1 MVLGMN
7 FKVAVDA
14 MGGDYAPQNIVHGA
28 FLAAKEFG
36 LHLILVGMKNKIERE
51 LEKYNFSSDLPIE
64 IEHASEVIEMHE
76 QPTLALRKKKD
87 SSIRV
92 AARIVKE
99 GRAAGFVSAGNT
111 GAILAAAKIV
121 IGVLPGVDRPALA
134 AAVPSRKGIAV
145 WIDVGA
151 NIDCKP
157 KHFRQFAVM
166 GFLYARDILNLKH
179 PKVGL
184 LSIGEEDTK
193 GNERTKEVF
202 RVLKETEL
210 NFVGNVEAS
219 SIFNGQ
225 VDVIVCDGFIGNISL
240 KVAESVLETMGHYLK
255 EEISKYFSR
264 QFGYFF
270 LRPTFRE
277 FKRRIDYAEYGGA
290 PLLGTNGC
298 VIICHGKSS
307 AKAIKNAL
315 RMAKDYI
322 EFDVNKRIFQ
332 QIKNLS
338 EAEKRLL

>member
-1 MVLGMN
+1 MN
-7 FKVAVDA
+7 FKIAVDA
-14 MGGDYAPQNIVHGA
+14 MGGDYAPQNIIHGSV
-28 FLAAKEFG
+28 LAAREFG
-36 LHLILVGMKNKIERE
+36 ISLVLVGREDEIENE
-51 LEKYNFSSDLPIE
+51 LKKYDVPSHVPIE
-64 IEHASEVIEMHE
+64 IEHASEVIGMHE

-87 SSIRV
+87 SSLRV

-99 GRAAGFVSAGNT
+99 GRAAGFVSAGHT
-111 GAILAAAKIV
+111 GAILAAAKII

-134 AAVPSRKGIAV
+134 AAVPSRTGVAV

-166 GFLYARDILNLKH
+166 GFLYARDILGIEN

-219 SIFNGQ
+219 SIFNGH
-225 VDVIVCDGFIGNISL
+225 VNVIVCDGFIGNISL
-240 KVAESVLETMGHYLK
+240 KVAESVLETMGYYFK
-255 EEISKYFSR
+255 EEISKHFSR

-277 FKRRIDYAEYGGA
+277 FRRRIDYQEYGGA
-290 PLLGTNGC
+290 PLLGTKGC

-315 RMAKDYI
+315 RMAKDYVGY
-322 EFDVNKRIFQ
+322 EVNKRNSQ
-332 QIKNLS
+332 QIKNL
-338 EAEKRLL
+338 AEMEQRIL

>member
-1 MVLGMN
+1 MN
-7 FKVAVDA
+7 FKIAVDA
-14 MGGDYAPQNIVHGA
+14 MGGDYAPQNIIHGSV
-28 FLAAKEFG
+28 LAAREFG
-36 LHLILVGMKNKIERE
+36 ISLVLVGREDEIENE
-51 LEKYNFSSDLPIE
+51 LKKYDVPSHVPIE
-64 IEHASEVIEMHE
+64 IEHASEVIGMHE
-76 QPTLALRKKKD
+76 QPTLALRQKKD
-87 SSIRV
+87 SSLRV

-99 GRAAGFVSAGNT
+99 GRAAGFVSAGHT
-111 GAILAAAKIV
+111 GAILAAAKII
-121 IGVLPGVDRPALA
+121 IGVLPGVNRPALA
-134 AAVPSRKGIAV
+134 AAVPSRTGVAV

-166 GFLYARDILNLKH
+166 GFLYARDILGIEN

-219 SIFNGQ
+219 SIFNGH
-225 VDVIVCDGFIGNISL
+225 VNVIVCDGFIGNISL
-240 KVAESVLETMGHYLK
+240 KVAESVLETMGYYFK
-255 EEISKYFSR
+255 EEISKHFSR

-277 FKRRIDYAEYGGA
+277 FRRRIDYQEYGGA
-290 PLLGTNGC
+290 PLLGTKGC

-315 RMAKDYI
+315 RMAKDYVGY
-322 EFDVNKRIFQ
+322 EVNKRISQ
-332 QIKNLS
+332 QIKNL
-338 EAEKRLL
+338 AEMEQRIL

>member
-1 MVLGMN
+1 MN
-7 FKVAVDA
+7 FKIAVDA
-14 MGGDYAPQNIVHGA
+14 MGGDYGPQTIVHGSV
-28 FLAAKEFG
+28 LAAKEYG
-36 LHLILVGMKNKIERE
+36 INLILVGRENEIEKE
-51 LEKYNFSSDLPIE
+51 IKKHDAPSNIPIE

-76 QPTLALRKKKD
+76 QPTLALRRKKD
-87 SSIRV
+87 SSLRV

-99 GRAAGFVSAGNT
+99 GRASGFVSAGHT
-111 GAILAAAKIV
+111 GAILAAAKII

-134 AAVPSRKGIAV
+134 AAVPSRKGVAV

-151 NIDCKP
+151 NIDCNP

-166 GFLYARDILNLKH
+166 GFLYARDILGIEN

-202 RVLKETEL
+202 QVLKETEL

-219 SIFNGQ
+219 SVFNGQ

-240 KVAESVLETMGHYLK
+240 KVAESVLETMGHFFK
-255 EEISKYFSR
+255 EEISKHFSR

-270 LRPTFRE
+270 LRPTFHE
-277 FKRRIDYAEYGGA
+277 FKKRIDYQEYGGA
-290 PLLGTNGC
+290 PLLGTKGC

-307 AKAIKNAL
+307 VKAIKNAL
-315 RMAKDYI
+315 RMAKDYVAH
-322 EFDVNKRIFQ
+322 DVNKRICQ
-332 QIKNLS
+332 QIRDLT
-338 EAEKRLL
+338 EMERRIL

>member
-1 MVLGMN
+1 MN

-14 MGGDYAPQNIVHGA
+14 MGGDYAPQTIVHGA

-36 LHLILVGMKNKIERE
+36 INIILVGRKNEIEKE
-51 LEKYNFSSDLPIE
+51 LRKYNFTSDIPIE

-92 AARIVKE
+92 AARMVKE
-99 GRAAGFVSAGNT
+99 ERVSGFVSAGHT
-111 GAILAAAKIV
+111 GAILAASKII
-121 IGVLPGVDRPALA
+121 IGAIPGVDRPALA

-166 GFLYARDILNLKH
+166 GFLYARDMLGIKK

-202 RVLKETEL
+202 KVLKDTEL

-219 SIFNGQ
+219 SAFNGQ

-255 EEISKYFSR
+255 QEISKHFSR

-277 FKRRIDYAEYGGA
+277 FRKRIDYAEYGGA
-290 PLLGTNGC
+290 PLLGTKGC

-315 RMAKDYI
+315 RMAKGYI
-322 EFDVNKRIFQ
+322 EYNGNKKILQ
-332 QIKNLS
+332 QIKILS
-338 EAEKRLL
+338 EAEKRVL

>member
-1 MVLGMN
+1 MN
-7 FKVAVDA
+7 FKIAVDA
-14 MGGDYAPQNIVHGA
+14 MGGDYAPQNIIHGSV
-28 FLAAKEFG
+28 LAAREFG
-36 LHLILVGMKNKIERE
+36 ISLVLVGREDEIENE
-51 LEKYNFSSDLPIE
+51 LKKYDVPSHVPIE
-64 IEHASEVIEMHE
+64 IEHASEVIGMHE
-76 QPTLALRKKKD
+76 QPTLALRQKKD
-87 SSIRV
+87 SSLRV

-99 GRAAGFVSAGNT
+99 GRAAGFVSAGHT
-111 GAILAAAKIV
+111 GAILAAAKII

-134 AAVPSRKGIAV
+134 AAVPSRTGVAV

-166 GFLYARDILNLKH
+166 GFLYARDILGIEN

-219 SIFNGQ
+219 SIFNGH
-225 VDVIVCDGFIGNISL
+225 VNVIVCDGFIGNISL
-240 KVAESVLETMGHYLK
+240 KVAESVLETMGYYFK
-255 EEISKYFSR
+255 EEISKHFSR

-277 FKRRIDYAEYGGA
+277 FRRRIDYQEYGGA
-290 PLLGTNGC
+290 PLLGTKGC

-315 RMAKDYI
+315 RMAKDYVGY
-322 EFDVNKRIFQ
+322 EVNKRISQ
-332 QIKNLS
+332 QIKNL
-338 EAEKRLL
+338 AEMEQRIL

>member
-1 MVLGMN
+1 MN
-7 FKVAVDA
+7 FKIAVDA
-14 MGGDYAPQNIVHGA
+14 MGGDYAPQNIIHGSV
-28 FLAAKEFG
+28 LAAREFG
-36 LHLILVGMKNKIERE
+36 ISLVLVGREDEIENE
-51 LEKYNFSSDLPIE
+51 LKKYDVPSNVPIE
-64 IEHASEVIEMHE
+64 IEHASEVIGMHE
-76 QPTLALRKKKD
+76 QPTLALRQKKD
-87 SSIRV
+87 SSLRV

-99 GRAAGFVSAGNT
+99 GRAAGFVSAGHT
-111 GAILAAAKIV
+111 GAILAAAKII

-134 AAVPSRKGIAV
+134 AAVPSRTGVAV

-166 GFLYARDILNLKH
+166 GFLYARDILGIEN

-225 VDVIVCDGFIGNISL
+225 VNVIVCDGFIGNISL
-240 KVAESVLETMGHYLK
+240 KVAESVLETMGYYFK
-255 EEISKYFSR
+255 EEISKHFSR

-277 FKRRIDYAEYGGA
+277 FRRRIDYQEYGGA
-290 PLLGTNGC
+290 PLLGTKGC

-307 AKAIKNAL
+307 AKAVKNAL
-315 RMAKDYI
+315 RMAKDYVGY
-322 EFDVNKRIFQ
+322 EVNKRISQ
-332 QIKNLS
+332 QIKNL
-338 EAEKRLL
+338 AEMEQRIL